1 MLALLPLS
9 RETIVSSYEAQQ
21 LSERLWN
28 VTEPTRSGEWMP
40 DVRDEALYFNGWVKK
55 EHFKLSRKVSRA
67 NNFLPMI
74 SGKIESSSMGSIVFI
89 RYRLFM
95 WTLSFL
101 IFWSVLT
108 GVFALY
114 FFIYE
119 RIYINAIFSL
129 LLGVANYVIAILNFH
144 KQVKLSSRILHEV
157 LE

>member
-9 RETIVSSYEAQQ
+9 RETIVSSYDARQ
-21 LSERLWN
+21 LSKRLWN
-28 VTEPTRSGEWMP
+28 VTKPSHREEWMP
-40 DVRDEALYFNGWVKK
+40 DVHEDKLLFNGWVKK
-55 EHFKLSRKVSRA
+55 ENFKLSRKVSRA
-67 NNFLPMI
+67 NNFLPLI
-74 SGKIESSSMGSIVFI
+74 SGRIESSSIGSIVLI

-108 GVFALY
+108 GLFALY

-129 LLGVANYVIAILNFH
+129 LLGVANYVIAVLNFH